1 MDILKIHRQA
11 FQQAADNGRFLIIVW
26 SSRGTDTTPLLDYAA
41 LVNAQFPDA
50 YLAQLVIDEEP
61 ELAASFGINE
71 SPVLMIMR
79 EQIILYLEP
88 ALPEPEI
95 FEGLLRRAGNL
106 DMARVHAEIEQE
118 KEAEAALFSRR
129 VCPTAKRSA

>member
-1 MDILKIHRQA
+1 MEILKIHREA
-11 FQQAADNGRFLIIVW
+11 FQQAADNVGYLIIVW
-26 SSRGTDTTPLLDYAA
+26 SSRGADTTPMLDYAA

-50 YLAQLVIDEEP
+50 YLAQIVIEDEP
-61 ELAASFGINE
+61 ELASTFGISE

-79 EQIILYLEP
+79 EQVILYLEP

-95 FEGLLRRAGNL
+95 FEGLLRRAGSL
-106 DMARVHAEIEQE
+106 DMGRVRAEIQQE
-118 KEAEAALFSRR
+118 KEAEVAMFSRR

>member
-1 MDILKIHRQA
+1 MEILKIHREAVQHE
-11 FQQAADNGRFLIIVW
+11 ADNGRFLIVVW
-26 SSRGTDTTPLLDYAA
+26 SSRGADTTPMLDYAA

-50 YLAQLVIDEEP
+50 YLAQIVIEDEP
-61 ELAASFGINE
+61 EFAASFGIDE

-79 EQIILYLEP
+79 EQVILYLEP

-106 DMARVHAEIEQE
+106 DMTTVHADIKQE
-118 KEAEAALFSRR
+118 KEAEIAIFSRR

>member
-1 MDILKIHRQA
+1 MEILKIHGEA
-11 FQQAADNGRFLIIVW
+11 FQQAADNGRFLIMLW
-26 SSRGTDTTPLLDYAA
+26 SARGADTTPMLDYAA

-50 YLAQLVIDEEP
+50 YLAQIVIEDEP
-61 ELAASFGINE
+61 ELAATFGISE

-79 EQIILYLEP
+79 EQVILYLDP

-95 FEGLLRRAGNL
+95 FESLLHRAGNL
-106 DMARVHAEIEQE
+106 DMAKVRAEIQQE
-118 KEAEAALFSRR
+118 REAEVAIFSRR

>member
-1 MDILKIHRQA
+1 MEILKIHREA
-11 FQQAADNGRFLIIVW
+11 FQIEADKGRFLIIVW
-26 SSRGTDTTPLLDYAA
+26 SSRGADTTPMLDYAA

-50 YLAQLVIDEEP
+50 YLAQVVIDEEP
-61 ELAASFGINE
+61 ELAATFGIND

-79 EQIILYLEP
+79 EQVILYLEP

-106 DMARVHAEIEQE
+106 DMERVRAEIQQE
-118 KEAEAALFSRR
+118 REAEMSLFSRR

>member
-1 MDILKIHRQA
+1 MEILKIHREA
-11 FQQAADNGRFLIIVW
+11 FQHEADNGRFLIIVW
-26 SSRGTDTTPLLDYAA
+26 SSRGADTTPMLDYAA
-41 LVNAQFPDA
+41 LINAQFPEA
-50 YLAQLVIDEEP
+50 YLAQIVIDEEP

-79 EQIILYLEP
+79 EQVILYLEP

-95 FEGLLRRAGNL
+95 FEGLLRRAGSL
-106 DMARVHAEIEQE
+106 DMTKVHAEIQQQ
-118 KEAEAALFSRR
+118 KEAEMAMFSRR

>member
-1 MDILKIHRQA
+1 MDILKIHREA
-11 FQQAADNGRFLIIVW
+11 FQIEADKGRFLVIVW
-26 SSRGTDTTPLLDYAA
+26 SSRGADTTPMFDYAA
-41 LVNAQFPDA
+41 LINAQFPDA
-50 YLAQLVIDEEP
+50 YLAQIVIDDEP
-61 ELAASFGINE
+61 ELSATFGIND

-79 EQIILYLEP
+79 EQVILYLEP

-106 DMARVHAEIEQE
+106 DMARVRAEIQQE
-118 KEAEAALFSRR
+118 KEAEAAIFSRR